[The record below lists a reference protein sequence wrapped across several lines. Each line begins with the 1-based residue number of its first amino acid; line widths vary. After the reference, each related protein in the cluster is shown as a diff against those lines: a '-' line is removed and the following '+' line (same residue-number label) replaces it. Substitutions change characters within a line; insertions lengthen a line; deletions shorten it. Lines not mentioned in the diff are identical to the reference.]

1 MNLKFFTYFMFQ
13 FFQCWQEFF
22 EGGVHNTMVCSLW
35 LVFMMFFL
43 IIVMV
48 QIDFLALK
56 VKLAHKTNSY
66 SYQLT
71 VGLPCFTLCTALL
84 DFFFICTHIKVSDF
98 FVLPLLLCLSL
109 AAFRLANCDIQHD
122 AVAIFGWRILRIR
135 KLEEG
140 KKKNLAWLVS
150 GKRVSFHSL

>member
-1 MNLKFFTYFMFQ
+1 MNLIFFTYFMFQ

-35 LVFMMFFL
+35 LVFIMFFL
-43 IIVMV
+43 IIMMV

-71 VGLPCFTLCTALL
+71 VGLPCHSALHWT
-84 DFFFICTHIKVSDF
+84 FFICTHIKVSDF
-98 FVLPLLLCLSL
+98 FVLPSSPLPQLPL
-109 AAFRLANCDIQHD
+109 
-122 AVAIFGWRILRIR
+122 GWRTATHNVTL
-135 KLEEG
+135 LQFLAEE
-140 KKKNLAWLVS
+140 
-150 GKRVSFHSL
+150 F